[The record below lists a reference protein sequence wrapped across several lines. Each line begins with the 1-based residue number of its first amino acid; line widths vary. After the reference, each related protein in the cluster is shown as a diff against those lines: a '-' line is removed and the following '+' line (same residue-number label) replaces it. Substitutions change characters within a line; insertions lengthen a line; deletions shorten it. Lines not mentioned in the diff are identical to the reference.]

1 MIEQGTQFVK
11 SSDDSCVHDRRQ
23 VLALLGAGMGLS
35 ALGSTGSVAAS
46 APAAARDW
54 QDPRTLL
61 DSMLKLRA
69 SLDARPVYMWLLG
82 HRYLVMPDGRSLPLC
97 SMSNCSVTRSI
108 RKSDESFELTVLEY
122 NYNTDFE
129 TREWRDSLVMPVT
142 GRAVPTPQGRAEPV
156 RHEWRLR
163 YAYEGRLDEAHE
175 FSEATLERYG
185 ADAQLTIDRTIHPP
199 DILGNEIAFTQD
211 WYLRVAPAD
220 RGKRGWWVR
229 EVSTVRGALRDVV
242 DRRQNYVPSRTSYS
256 IVYDLQPWMQLEGV
270 GGYVLTTAVGG
281 KAARAGDLPEGIR
294 RLMAQ
299 RNPESLG
306 DPERLLKGGAGV

>member
-1 MIEQGTQFVK
+1 M
-11 SSDDSCVHDRRQ
+11 SASDDSFVHDRRQ
-23 VLALLGAGMGLS
+23 VLALLGAGMGMS
-35 ALGSTGSVAAS
+35 ALGPTESAAAPTPVAAQ
-46 APAAARDW
+46 DW

-61 DSMLKLRA
+61 DSMLKLRS

-108 RKSDESFELTVLEY
+108 RKSDQSAELTVLEY

-129 TREWRDSLVMPVT
+129 TREWRDTLVMPIT
-142 GRAVPTPQGRAEPV
+142 GRAVPTPQGRAETAK
-156 RHEWRLR
+156 HEWRLR
-163 YAYEGRLDEAHE
+163 YAYEGRMDDAHE
-175 FSEATLERYG
+175 FSAAALERYG
-185 ADAQLTIDRTIHPP
+185 ADAQLTIDRKIHPP
-199 DILGNEIAFTQD
+199 DILGDEIAFTQD
-211 WYLRVAPAD
+211 WYLRVAPTD
-220 RGKRGWWVR
+220 PGKRGWWVR

-242 DRRQNYVPSRTSYS
+242 DRRQQYVPSRTSYS
-256 IVYDLQPWMQLEGV
+256 IVYDVQPWMQLDGV

-281 KAARAGDLPEGIR
+281 KATRAGDLPEGIR

-306 DPERLLKGGAGV
+306 DPEALLKSGTGT